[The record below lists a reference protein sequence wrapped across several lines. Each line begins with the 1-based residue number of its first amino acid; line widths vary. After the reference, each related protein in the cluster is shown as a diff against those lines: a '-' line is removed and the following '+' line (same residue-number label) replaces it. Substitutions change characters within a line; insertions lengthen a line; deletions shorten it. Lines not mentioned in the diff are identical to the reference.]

1 MFTYSI
7 MDDRDEQ
14 SRDLMFKVVRTGR
27 DGRTREKTGFSSP
40 EEAQAWLGEVKQSN
54 LRYVQ
59 GDLLQSD
66 CDIIIHQANC
76 FTRMRSG
83 IAKSIVAMYPQAE
96 KADKEFHIPSGDK
109 ARLGNFSYA
118 HMPRVGIEGVT
129 IVNLYGQYT
138 YGTDKVQTVYG
149 KFEEGLRKVMEGLAT
164 SPKHKE
170 AYEADVSVFYKIGLP
185 YRIGCGLA
193 GGDWNVVRTIIENVC
208 FDYDVPIYIY
218 KLGA

>member
-1 MFTYSI
+1 MFTYHI
-7 MDDRDEQ
+7 MDDRDDV

-27 DGRTREKTGFSSP
+27 DGRTREKTGFFTP
-40 EEAQAWLGEVKQSN
+40 EEAQQWLDDTKQGR
-54 LRYVQ
+54 LRFVQ

-83 IAKSIVAMYPQAE
+83 IAKSIVARYPE
-96 KADKEFHIPSGDK
+96 VERADKEFHIPSGDK

-118 HMPRVGIEGVT
+118 HMPVAGVT
-129 IVNLYGQYT
+129 VVNLYGQYT
-138 YGTDKVQTVYG
+138 YGTDKVQTLYG

-164 SPKHKE
+164 SPKHRE
-170 AYEADVSVFYKIGLP
+170 AYEADTQVFYKIGLP
-185 YRIGCGLA
+185 YKIGCGLA

-208 FDYDVPIYIY
+208 HDYDVPIYIY
-218 KLGA
+218 KLK

>member
-7 MDDRDEQ
+7 VDDRDEQ

-27 DGRTREKTGFSSP
+27 DGRTREKTGFFTP
-40 EEAQAWLGEVKQSN
+40 EEAQQWLDDTKRDR
-54 LRYVQ
+54 LRFVT

-83 IAKSIVAMYPQAE
+83 IAKSIVAKYPQAE
-96 KADKEFHIPSGDK
+96 KADNEFPIPSGDK
-109 ARLGNFSYA
+109 GRLGNFSYA
-118 HMPRVGIEGVT
+118 HIPTEGVT

-138 YGTDKVQTVYG
+138 YGTDKVQTLYG
-149 KFEEGLRKVMEGLAT
+149 KFEEALRKVMEGLAT
-164 SPKHKE
+164 SPKHIE
-170 AYEADVSVFYKIGLP
+170 AYEADRSVFYKIGLP

-208 FDYDVPIYIY
+208 HDYDVPIYIY